1 MDGRV
6 LGIDIGNTTVC
17 AVLVGP
23 GESGLRIEAHARAA
37 LGEGVTPWQ
46 VLPGVLESLGR
57 RADWSGA
64 ACVVT
69 FPDRQVSYRRIHMP
83 FTDTRKIEKVIA
95 YELEPLLP
103 FASKDLCIDFV
114 TLSPVVS
121 QDNEAGAEVLAAAV
135 YREKVKEW
143 IDGFAGAGLQ
153 PEMIVPRGWA
163 AAAVLSSHVADAL
176 LVETSGRQV
185 TTAVVGGGDVQW
197 VRSFSA
203 GGSPDQQSDRTALC
217 DGLRQ
222 TLLAC
227 KYETGVAA
235 ELKSVFVAGDDPR
248 AGEAVKTVAA
258 CMGTDARPFNMADG
272 SSLVA
277 GGRPDHTWEPGLLD
291 MALCPAL
298 LKKSRKACVN
308 FRKGEFSLA
317 ARWLQYRH
325 LFGGTA
331 ALAALVLVLGLLGV
345 FYDFYSLNRS
355 IAAVDARRQTIFREC
370 FPESAAAP
378 SAEMMRYEIDRL
390 RESSGLP
397 PGLNRTVYQ
406 VDILNDISRLVPRET
421 DVVITRLDAGL
432 NDVSVTGNTDA
443 FQSVDTMKNRL
454 EESDL
459 FGTVVISSATMDK
472 ADKRVH
478 FKLQVELKS

>member
-23 GESGLRIEAHARAA
+23 GDSGLRIEAHAHAA
-37 LGEGVTPWQ
+37 MGKDVSPWQ
-46 VLPGVLESLGR
+46 VLPGVLDALGH
-57 RADWSGA
+57 RADWSSA
-64 ACVVT
+64 ACVAT

-83 FTDTRKIEKVIA
+83 FADPRKIEKVIA

-103 FASKDLCIDFV
+103 FAPADLFIDFV
-114 TLSPVVS
+114 VLFPAVS
-121 QDNEAGAEVLAAAV
+121 QENEAGVEVLAAAV
-135 YREKVKEW
+135 HKEKVKEW

-163 AAAVLSSHVADAL
+163 AAAVLSADVEDAL
-176 LVETSGRQV
+176 LVETSGGYV

-197 VRSFSA
+197 VRFFSA
-203 GGSPDQQSDRTALC
+203 GTPPDQEAGRSALC

-227 KYETGVAA
+227 EYETGVAA
-235 ELKSVFVAGDDPR
+235 GLKNVFVAGADLR
-248 AGEAVKTVAA
+248 AGQAAKTVAA
-258 CMGTDARPFNMADG
+258 CLGIDARPLNMADG
-272 SSLVA
+272 SSLVT

-298 LKKSRKACVN
+298 LKKSRKPCIN

-331 ALAALVLVLGLLGV
+331 ALAALVLVLGLMGV
-345 FYDFYSLNRS
+345 FYDLYSLNRS
-355 IAAVDARRQTIFREC
+355 IAAVDARRQAIFREC

-397 PGLNRTVYQ
+397 AGLDRTVYQ

-478 FKLQVELKS
+478 FKLQMELKS